1 MALRKDESVVTVCKK
16 LRRQLR
22 NKLQEVTYLGWSG
35 GAKTKHS
42 TSRVGV
48 DAVKGGQ
55 KPYRTI
61 SGK

>member
-1 MALRKDESVVTVCKK
+1 MAWCKYESVVTVCEI
-16 LRRQLR
+16 LRRQPR
-22 NKLQEVTYLGWSG
+22 NKLQEITYLGWSG

-48 DAVKGGQ
+48 DEVKGGQ

>member
-1 MALRKDESVVTVCKK
+1 MARGKDGSVVTVWKT

-22 NKLQEVTYLGWSG
+22 KKVHEVTYLSWSG

-48 DAVKGGQ
+48 VEVNGGQ